1 MRLLERVFRKSGPKI
16 TREQSLSAIPV
27 RNQNVQW
34 EFDEDMDETLIVI
47 PRRNDWWVRVLAKL
61 FYVPDGK
68 RVTLDELGSFV
79 WHRCD
84 GQTTVGDL
92 IRAFGERYK
101 LSRKEAE
108 LSMVAFL
115 QQMARKRLIGLA
127 VPQTKAGQPAESE
140 APNRRA
146 RRRKRHK
153 KVHS

>member
-1 MRLLERVFRKSGPKI
+1 MPLLERVFRKSGPNI

-34 EFDEDMDETLIVI
+34 EFDEEMDETLIVI
-47 PRRNDWWVRVLAKL
+47 PRRNDWWVRMLAR
-61 FYVPDGK
+61 FFFIPDGK

-108 LSMVAFL
+108 LSMIAFL

-127 VPQTKAGQPAESE
+127 VPASKADAAGSE
-140 APNRRA
+140 TLSRRS
-146 RRRKRHK
+146 RRRKKRK
-153 KVHS
+153 KVPG